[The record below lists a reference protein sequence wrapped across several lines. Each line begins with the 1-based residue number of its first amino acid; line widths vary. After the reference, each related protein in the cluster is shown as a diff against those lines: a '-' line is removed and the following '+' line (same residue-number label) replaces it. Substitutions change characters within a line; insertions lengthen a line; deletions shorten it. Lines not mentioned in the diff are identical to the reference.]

1 MILKNIDAQTILE
14 KRKIEKKELKI
25 EHKKLHYKL
34 KELNTKQ
41 YGFRS
46 LEIVDMGDSQK
57 IDEKWHKTSQEAVA
71 YCITQAKQKI
81 NLGKKYIAS
90 VYLITEKGEKLE
102 IGIPTNIHSILGVEQ
117 ESMAQYYNSS
127 PL

>member
-1 MILKNIDAQTILE
+1 MILKNIEAQTILE
-14 KRKIEKKELKI
+14 KRKTEKKELKI
-25 EHKKLHYKL
+25 AHKKLHYKL

-46 LEIVDMGDSQK
+46 LEIMGDSQK
-57 IDEKWHKTSQEAVA
+57 TDVKWHNTSQEAVA

-81 NLGKKYIAS
+81 NMGKKYIAS
-90 VYLITEKGEKLE
+90 VYLITKKGEKLE
-102 IGIPTNIHSILGVEQ
+102 IGIPTNIHNILGVEQ
-117 ESMAQYYNSS
+117 NFLPQYYNSS